1 MGETGCRM
9 MWESRPAGRLAKDNG
24 EDRGLELAEEEVV
37 GVGGKGSDGGRLLVS
52 LVTEGKNCVVLYG
65 KMYVRMVEME
75 KKKKEKKRKRKRK
88 RKRKKKRKKPKAN
101 EICGKAYVYTYV
113 RMYVCTYVK

>member
-1 MGETGCRM
+1 M
-9 MWESRPAGRLAKDNG
+9 AKDNG

-65 KMYVRMVEME
+65 RMYVRMVEME
-75 KKKKEKKRKRKRK
+75 KKKKRKEKK
-88 RKRKKKRKKPKAN
+88 KKKKKKK
-101 EICGKAYVYTYV
+101 EKKKTQS
-113 RMYVCTYVK
+113 K